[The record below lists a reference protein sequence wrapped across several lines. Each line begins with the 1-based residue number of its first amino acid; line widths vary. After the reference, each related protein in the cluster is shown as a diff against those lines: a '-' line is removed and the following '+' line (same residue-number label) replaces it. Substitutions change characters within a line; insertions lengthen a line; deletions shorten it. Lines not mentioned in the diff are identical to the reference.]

1 MNPARCDGGVT
12 VRLRVC
18 YATVTWKVLPRLSLV
33 ARVDEGGFRKMQPTR
48 TCQSCTACC
57 DGWVQMVIGGVPV
70 YPGHPCP
77 HSTGCCCDDYENRP
91 EDPCRRFECGWVAR
105 GSPLPIWMKPN
116 RGKVI
121 VFFNKTSWAGLPVDL
136 AVPVGKR
143 IPQRSLSYLKEFSR
157 RNNRPLIYTE
167 QIVESGDYQRQ
178 QQTFAYGPP
187 DFQRDVLRQ
196 RQEGR
201 LLWSSQYRL
210 RADNQSRGHG
220 VGGAQLPDDVL
231 ESDPARLGSRR

>member
-1 MNPARCDGGVT
+1 
-12 VRLRVC
+12 
-18 YATVTWKVLPRLSLV
+18 
-33 ARVDEGGFRKMQPTR
+33 MQPKR

-70 YPGHPCP
+70 YPGRPCP
-77 HSTGCCCDDYENRP
+77 HSTGSCCDDYENRP
-91 EDPCRRFECGWVAR
+91 EDPCMSFECGWVAR

-121 VFFNKTSWAGLPVDL
+121 VLFNIRTWAGLPVDL
-136 AVPVGKR
+136 AVPVGKC

-157 RNNRPLIYTE
+157 RHNRPLIYTE
-167 QIVESGDYQRQ
+167 QIVENGDYQRQ

-196 RQEGR
+196 RQEGGS
-201 LLWSSQYRL
+201 LWSSQYRL
-210 RADNQSRGHG
+210 RADNQSRGPVPG
-220 VGGAQLPDDVL
+220 CARLPDDVL
-231 ESDPARLGSRR
+231 ESDPARLGSRRQ